1 MGTSSKCSPRCS
13 VEGMLQLSVKLQS
26 TSRHH
31 FMNLGAL
38 LMQGL
43 GLTQNSMPCKWTWV
57 RAEGSWGSITPPS
70 PLSCTAAGSQHS
82 SVVQSMDLLEQG
94 WVLGAK
100 LPGFPPIPRHCLL
113 YSASTAQCA
122 TEAQFGPPAQG
133 SCSWAPEARV
143 CWRSRWA
150 SRESRLQLYLFICL
164 AGLTAIRRADLSPLA
179 NTSSCFSGT
188 SCMQCHIPQAGGP
201 GSIVGT

>member
-13 VEGMLQLSVKLQS
+13 VGGMLQLSVKLQS

-70 PLSCTAAGSQHS
+70 PLLAQQLA
-82 SVVQSMDLLEQG
+82 
-94 WVLGAK
+94 
-100 LPGFPPIPRHCLL
+100 P
-113 YSASTAQCA
+113 STAVWYKAWIYWSRAGCWVPSFPASPPSPGTASFTLHPLLSVPQRHSLGHQHKAAARGLLRHVCA
-122 TEAQFGPPAQG
+122 GRADGPAESHG
-133 SCSWAPEARV
+133 SS
-143 CWRSRWA
+143 
-150 SRESRLQLYLFICL
+150 FICSF
-164 AGLTAIRRADLSPLA
+164 A
-179 NTSSCFSGT
+179 
-188 SCMQCHIPQAGGP
+188 
-201 GSIVGT
+201 